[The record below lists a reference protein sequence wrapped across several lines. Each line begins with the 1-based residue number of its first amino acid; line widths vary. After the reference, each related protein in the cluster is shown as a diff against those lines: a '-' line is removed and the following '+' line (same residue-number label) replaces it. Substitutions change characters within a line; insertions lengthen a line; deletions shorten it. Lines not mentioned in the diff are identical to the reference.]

1 MGHRLRRDNMNTIG
15 ILFSFIL
22 PGCVV
27 LGMALRL
34 IIEGDDVKP
43 A

>member
-1 MGHRLRRDNMNTIG
+1 MNMIG

-27 LGMALRL
+27 IGMALRL
-34 IIEGDDVKP
+34 IINGDD
-43 A
+43 